1 MNCYNNT
8 LSSTLDRHAPLI
20 TRTVINRPT
29 VPWFNDDV
37 KSAKRS
43 RRRAER
49 KWRQTK
55 LYCDLLQ
62 YKAKKNQATFTMNCA
77 RRDFYTDFIQENT
90 IEQRELFRA
99 AKTLFNKKTDLT
111 FPDHRDST
119 ALANDIG
126 RFFVQK
132 IERIRS
138 ELDAT
143 ASPYP
148 IDASRT
154 APTTARFD
162 SFDMLSE
169 EKVKQL
175 ISKSSK
181 KSSSL
186 DPMPT
191 PLVIVSRRTSTCN
204 YKAYKFVIRIW
215 SVP

>member
-1 MNCYNNT
+1 
-8 LSSTLDRHAPLI
+8 
-20 TRTVINRPT
+20 
-29 VPWFNDDV
+29 
-37 KSAKRS
+37 
-43 RRRAER
+43 
-49 KWRQTK
+49 
-55 LYCDLLQ
+55 
-62 YKAKKNQATFTMNCA
+62 MNCA

-186 DPMPT
+186 DPIPT
-191 PLVIVSRRTSTCN
+191 PLIIECIDVLLPVITRLINLSLESGLFPDNWKHADVRPRL
-204 YKAYKFVIRIW
+204 
-215 SVP
+215 